1 MALKPLNDNVLVE
14 LINDNNGLSLGTD
27 ATDSIQK
34 GVVVETPD
42 TSFLSTQSWV
52 ITDNRAIDP
61 IKLLE
66 GKTVFW
72 RQYSEKE
79 ATFEI
84 DSKTFALIRITDLVA
99 VEEK

>member
-34 GVVVETPD
+34 GVVVEIPD
-42 TSFLSTQSWV
+42 TPFISTQSWV
-52 ITDNRAIDP
+52 LVDNRMTDP
-61 IKLLE
+61 VKLLK

-79 ATFEI
+79 ATF
-84 DSKTFALIRITDLVA
+84 DVDGKSFALIRITDLVA
-99 VEEK
+99 AEEE

>member
-34 GVVVETPD
+34 GLVVEIPR
-42 TSFLSTQSWV
+42 TSFISTQSWV
-52 ITDNRAIDP
+52 ITDNRAIDS
-61 IKLLE
+61 IMLLE

-79 ATFEI
+79 ATF
-84 DSKTFALIRITDLVA
+84 DVDNKTYALIRITDLVA
-99 VEEK
+99 VEEE